1 MERRSPIPP
10 PGQILGEGLMLEWRQ
25 NIEQRDKK
33 RRGEAL
39 YPGPPPP
46 GQILWKGLMLEW
58 RQNIEQR
65 DINPPWSNFRGGV
78 DFGMETKS

>member
-39 YPGPPPP
+39 YPPPLVKFY
-46 GQILWKGLMLEW
+46 G
-58 RQNIEQR
+58 R
-65 DINPPWSNFRGGV
+65 V
-78 DFGMETKS
+78 GMETKY